1 MGRMKSSGSLRHQ
14 ELVEAL
20 EALKDIVQVVITW
33 HQSMIASI
41 EKACKQFER
50 TTRAPLLSGP
60 STNPVKLN
68 VTSAK
73 GTSRALYLLGRDTDE
88 EALEASTE
96 DSYSQ
101 VPWLREPEVRL
112 LVEEIHELV
121 MLSLKAASK
130 DDAIEY
136 LLAAR
141 ALFRRV
147 NKLLK
152 GSRSKILHSS

>member
-1 MGRMKSSGSLRHQ
+1 MKSSGSSRHQ
-14 ELVEAL
+14 ELA
-20 EALKDIVQVVITW
+20 EALKALKDVAQVVITW

-50 TTRAPLLSGP
+50 MTRAPLP
-60 STNPVKLN
+60 SDSSINPVKLN
-68 VTSAK
+68 VTSVK
-73 GTSRALYLLGRDTDE
+73 GASRALYLLGCDTGK
-88 EALEASTE
+88 EALGANTE

-112 LVEEIHELV
+112 LVEEIYELV
-121 MLSLKAASK
+121 MLSLKAANR

-147 NKLLK
+147 DKVLK
-152 GSRSKILHSS
+152 RARSEIPHSS